1 MSEDNSITFS
11 PLISLKKSQALHIQ
25 NITNGKWNSIRVY
38 GKHLFVSNDLG
49 SIVFFEICVHN
60 EEYCIDKI
68 KPEELGIVKIKKSGE
83 LSLGD
88 IDLPITTWNGLFT
101 IHMNQVS
108 FYLFKNELNK
118 FDLI

>member
-11 PLISLKKSQALHIQ
+11 PLISLEKSQASHIQ

-38 GKHLFVSNDLG
+38 GKQLFVSNDLG

-60 EEYCIDKI
+60 EKCSIDKI
-68 KPEELGIVKIKKSGE
+68 KPEELGIIKIKKSGE

-108 FYLFKNELNK
+108 FY
-118 FDLI
+118 